1 MQVADELD
9 QAGNAALV
17 DSSRYLVEEEHARL
31 GRERARQLE
40 ALALAGGERPRVL
53 VRLLRQPDAVEQL
66 AGARPRVPD
75 FVQAGERAHHHVV
88 DDGEARERP
97 ELLECARDAQA
108 AHVVGRETRETRSIQ
123 VDRAGVGAIEAADDL
138 EERRFARSVRADD
151 PDQLAGLHVE

>member
-1 MQVADELD
+1 MP
-9 QAGNAALV
+9 N
-17 DSSRYLVEEEHARL
+17 
-31 GRERARQLE
+31 
-40 ALALAGGERPRVL
+40 
-53 VRLLRQPDAVEQL
+53 
-66 AGARPRVPD
+66 

-138 EERRFARSVRADD
+138 EERRLAGSVRADD
-151 PDQLAGLHVE
+151 PDQLAGLHVERDVAVRGDAAEALGDARDGQQAHDVDPAAGRRLNRSPTQGTSPWGANRIITTSAVP